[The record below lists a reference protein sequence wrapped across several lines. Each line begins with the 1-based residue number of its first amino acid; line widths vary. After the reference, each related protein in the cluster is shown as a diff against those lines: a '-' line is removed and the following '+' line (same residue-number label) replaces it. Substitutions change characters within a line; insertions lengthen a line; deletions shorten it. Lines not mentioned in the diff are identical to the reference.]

1 MTDADKEARR
11 LAAAERRADRLSK
24 GSHWT
29 PAPRPASPIGQTGEM
44 NVDMIMADA
53 HRMLREN
60 TGTWTS
66 YAELCE
72 AHGLSRQL
80 ALVLARAII
89 PGGNTPEIYFRLRNA
104 DGVYNP
110 GNHERSTANVE
121 ADGRL
126 REIGVD
132 VVGGRADP
140 HRQMI
145 WSDHA
150 AG

>member
-1 MTDADKEARR
+1 
-11 LAAAERRADRLSK
+11 
-24 GSHWT
+24 
-29 PAPRPASPIGQTGEM
+29 M

-60 TGTWTS
+60 PGTWTS

-72 AHGLSRQL
+72 AHGVRRQL

-110 GNHERSTANVE
+110 GNHERSTANVA
-121 ADGRL
+121 ADERL

-140 HRQMI
+140 RRQMI
-145 WSDHA
+145 WSDR
-150 AG
+150 GWVRRGGRG